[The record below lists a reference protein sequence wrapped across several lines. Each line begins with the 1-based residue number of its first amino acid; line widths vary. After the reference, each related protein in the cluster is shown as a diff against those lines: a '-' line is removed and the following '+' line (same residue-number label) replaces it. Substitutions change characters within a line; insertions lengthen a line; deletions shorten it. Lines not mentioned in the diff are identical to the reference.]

1 MPLHFKKLIY
11 PAIDLSKNALKR
23 ISLKM
28 CKLSENKVNFSLSNN
43 FLLRNWK
50 FDETFCSKTSSQKE
64 YF

>member
-28 CKLSENKVNFSLSNN
+28 CKLSE
-43 FLLRNWK
+43 K
-50 FDETFCSKTSSQKE
+50 FTGDVQTKQSQ
-64 YF
+64 F